1 MFKLLVINLLL
12 FTTALGAA
20 GQSLYDLS
28 AQQLVSRIHKS
39 KPDTVRVK
47 LLLALSRKILF
58 KPGATTKDVDSS
70 CNLAK
75 QAEWLSFQLKD
86 IKSEGSAAL
95 MVASVFNKKGDGNKG
110 FALSQHALALFTK
123 INDIGDEAEA
133 DILIGQHY
141 GDEGKD
147 MDQKVDYYKKAIA
160 LFHKKGE
167 KEREATTMVDLADFQ
182 QLQTKYQESA
192 VTAQTAL
199 AIYQSIG
206 YKNLQGVYDLLG
218 NAFDDTGDVEKAL
231 KYKLKAVNTAE
242 EQRDTSLQL
251 CTLYN
256 RLGLCYY
263 GIKNFGQAI
272 KYFQKSILVARKY
285 RDSLSMASVT
295 QNNAMAL
302 YEINKPA
309 DALRVLKTVSAMQ
322 HFKKDM
328 QPHIAIDMDFLDI
341 YVKLKQYKQAKAYA
355 TDLDSLKKYAGSEG
369 LRGAILKTIVR
380 YYLATKQYVR
390 CYALLKEIDEINKRK
405 TGKTFRFLAL
415 NQLYWFRAD
424 SGSGKYQ
431 GAINHYQE
439 YKRFNDSVF
448 TLAKNKQVSLLE
460 IEFDTKQ
467 KNKDLQ
473 IKEKNIQLLTKQW
486 QLQQSQF
493 EQARTSRNVILGG
506 SVMLLLLLGIGYN
519 RYRLKQRS
527 NLLLQNKQ
535 AEINEQNN
543 TLQHLLYDKD
553 KLLNEKD
560 WLLKE
565 VHHRVKNNLQIV
577 MSLLSTQSAY
587 LQNNDA
593 IEAIRES
600 RNRVQSIS
608 LIHQKL
614 YSGSNVASIDMPA
627 YVADLIGYLRDGF
640 DTATQGIR
648 FEQLVEPIK
657 IDLAQA
663 VPLGLI
669 LNEAITNAIKY
680 AFPKKDG
687 HVIVG
692 LQTLEHD
699 TVLLTISDN
708 GKGLP
713 EDFDI
718 KTSSSLGMEMM
729 KALSKQLGGTFEI
742 KSKSGTTITIEFQ
755 LEKVL
760 PVDKTESPF

>member
-1 MFKLLVINLLL
+1 M
-12 FTTALGAA
+12 
-20 GQSLYDLS
+20 
-28 AQQLVSRIHKS
+28 
-39 KPDTVRVK
+39 
-47 LLLALSRKILF
+47 
-58 KPGATTKDVDSS
+58 
-70 CNLAK
+70 
-75 QAEWLSFQLKD
+75 
-86 IKSEGSAAL
+86 
-95 MVASVFNKKGDGNKG
+95 
-110 FALSQHALALFTK
+110 
-123 INDIGDEAEA
+123 
-133 DILIGQHY
+133 
-141 GDEGKD
+141 
-147 MDQKVDYYKKAIA
+147 
-160 LFHKKGE
+160 
-167 KEREATTMVDLADFQ
+167 
-182 QLQTKYQESA
+182 
-192 VTAQTAL
+192 
-199 AIYQSIG
+199 
-206 YKNLQGVYDLLG
+206 
-218 NAFDDTGDVEKAL
+218 
-231 KYKLKAVNTAE
+231 
-242 EQRDTSLQL
+242 
-251 CTLYN
+251 
-256 RLGLCYY
+256 
-263 GIKNFGQAI
+263 
-272 KYFQKSILVARKY
+272 
-285 RDSLSMASVT
+285 
-295 QNNAMAL
+295 
-302 YEINKPA
+302 
-309 DALRVLKTVSAMQ
+309 
-322 HFKKDM
+322 
-328 QPHIAIDMDFLDI
+328 
-341 YVKLKQYKQAKAYA
+341 
-355 TDLDSLKKYAGSEG
+355 
-369 LRGAILKTIVR
+369 
-380 YYLATKQYVR
+380 
-390 CYALLKEIDEINKRK
+390 
-405 TGKTFRFLAL
+405 
-415 NQLYWFRAD
+415 
-424 SGSGKYQ
+424 
-431 GAINHYQE
+431 
-439 YKRFNDSVF
+439 
-448 TLAKNKQVSLLE
+448 
-460 IEFDTKQ
+460 
-467 KNKDLQ
+467 
-473 IKEKNIQLLTKQW
+473 
-486 QLQQSQF
+486 
-493 EQARTSRNVILGG
+493 
-506 SVMLLLLLGIGYN
+506 
-519 RYRLKQRS
+519 
-527 NLLLQNKQ
+527 
-535 AEINEQNN
+535 
-543 TLQHLLYDKD
+543 YDKD
-553 KLLNEKD
+553 KCLNEKD